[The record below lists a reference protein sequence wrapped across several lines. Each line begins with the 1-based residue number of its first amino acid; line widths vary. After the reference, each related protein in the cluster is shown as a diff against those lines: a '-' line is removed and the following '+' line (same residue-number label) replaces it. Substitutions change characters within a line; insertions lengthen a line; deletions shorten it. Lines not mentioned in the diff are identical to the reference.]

1 MMRKRVLLMTIV
13 ALSIGLAG
21 GLWWIWNRDGG
32 AGLSPTATGEKRK
45 QAEDRRDDSL
55 PPLLFR
61 EMAEQTRRE
70 VGITDSPLAQ
80 EKGDEYINEYYSYV
94 NDSDVRVIFGPGPP
108 DVRLIKMRFW
118 KPASSGE
125 LKRVRVSQA
134 RWGSWLNVPLEE
146 GGGNVKEWGGGAV
159 GAKAVRVPVYPQ
171 DKETDYMKLGRRY
184 LVRMS
189 VSGDKMYESVV
200 RVPEDIPRG
209 KMYVVDVIGKYPDYA
224 FEGRTLRLM
233 EEQRKYIEGKIK
245 AEPPAAFTMMTVA
258 YFNKKKRKKR
268 TGSIDTDGTFKVRA
282 DDLGEMLRVTKK
294 QQRAGVGWL
303 YIRSVKKRNLSLPR
317 DADLVMRPE
326 DLVEFH
332 LKIPSRQINE
342 DLASIGLKVHRD
354 DRVPMSWTNLTT
366 DHKHPVESLQEPSKI
381 LKNLK
386 ETGKVQMTCVPGDW
400 YVAVLYWPEGT
411 GSDRRERKV
420 IGKIT
425 IKDSDAGKT
434 VEVKLL
440 EE

>member
-1 MMRKRVLLMTIV
+1 MRKRILLTVIV

-21 GLWWIWNRDGG
+21 GIWWIWSRDGG
-32 AGLSPTATGEKRK
+32 EGPSSTATGEKQE

-70 VGITDSPLAQ
+70 VGVTDSPLAQ
-80 EKGDEYINEYYSYV
+80 EKGDEYIKEYYSYV
-94 NDSDVRVIFGPGPP
+94 NDSDVRVIYGPGPA

-125 LKRVRVSQA
+125 LERVRVSQA
-134 RWGSWLNVPLEE
+134 RWGAWLNVPLEE

-184 LVRMS
+184 LVRTS
-189 VSGDKMYESVV
+189 VRPGEMYESVV

-209 KMYVVDVIGKYPDYA
+209 KMYVVDVIGKYPA
-224 FEGRTLRLM
+224 WTFEHKARDKM

-245 AEPPAAFTMMTVA
+245 TEPPAAFRMMKA
-258 YFNKKKRKKR
+258 EYFNKKKRKKR
-268 TGSIDTDGTFKVRA
+268 TGSIDKDGTFKVRA

-303 YIRSVKKRNLSLPR
+303 YIQSVKERNLSLPR

-326 DLVEFH
+326 DLIEFS
-332 LKIPSRQINE
+332 LKIPAEQITE

-354 DRVPMSWTNLTT
+354 DRVPMSWINLTT
-366 DHKHPVESLQEPSKI
+366 GYKHPAESLQEPSKI

-386 ETGKVQMTCVPGDW
+386 ETGKIQMTCVPGDW
-400 YVAVLYWPEGT
+400 YVALLYWPEGT
-411 GSDRRERKV
+411 GNDQRERKV
-420 IGKIT
+420 IGKT
-425 IKDSDAGKT
+425 TVKESDAGKT
-434 VEVKLL
+434 VKVQSL